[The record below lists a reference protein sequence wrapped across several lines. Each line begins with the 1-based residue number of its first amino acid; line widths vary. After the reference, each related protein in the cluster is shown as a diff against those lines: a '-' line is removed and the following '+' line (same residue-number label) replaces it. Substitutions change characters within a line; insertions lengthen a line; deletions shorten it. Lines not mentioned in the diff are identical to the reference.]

1 MPVDRINESKKAIVG
16 TVRLREPLKKR
27 KIPACVYNPNVDCK
41 LPEHRFKI
49 CATCARAEKFKMNA
63 DVKQVFGKIKSMAIM
78 MMKDAPPVNQ
88 GRLI

>member
-1 MPVDRINESKKAIVG
+1 MPIDRINETKKSKIG
-16 TVRLREPLKKR
+16 TIRLREALKKR

-49 CATCARAEKFKMNA
+49 CATCARAEKFNIDV
-63 DVKQVFGKIKSMAIM
+63 DVKSVFGKIKSMAIM
-78 MMKDAPPVNQ
+78 MLKDAPPINR